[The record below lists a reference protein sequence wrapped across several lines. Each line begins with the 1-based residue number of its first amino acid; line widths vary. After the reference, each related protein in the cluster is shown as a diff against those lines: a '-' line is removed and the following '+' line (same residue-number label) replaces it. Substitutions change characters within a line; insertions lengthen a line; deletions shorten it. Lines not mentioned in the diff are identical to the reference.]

1 MRFFYDLHIHSCLSP
16 CGDTD
21 MTPNNIVNMAKLK
34 GLDIIALTD
43 HNSSKN
49 CPAFLKAAKEAGIVA
64 LPGMELCTAEE
75 CHVVCLFPNLDAA
88 LEFDKM
94 VEKSLPDIKNKP
106 DIFGKQII
114 MDGNDTITGTYP
126 TLLTTASSIG
136 LDETANLAGRFGG
149 VAVPAH
155 IDRPSYSVISVLG
168 DVPGEGFSAYE
179 ISGLNSIGTL
189 SERYHAIIGKTIL
202 SNSDA
207 HYLGDINE
215 PGPWLD
221 LDCLSTE
228 NVIAALQNECK
239 WGF

>member
-49 CPAFLKAAKEAGIVA
+49 CPALLKAAERAGVLA

-94 VEKSLPDIKNKP
+94 VEKSLPDIKNNP
-106 DIFGKQII
+106 DIFGEQII
-114 MDGNDTITGTYP
+114 MDGDDTITGTYP

-136 LDETANLAGRFGG
+136 LDEAANLAGRFGG

-155 IDRPSYSVISVLG
+155 IDRPSFSVISVLG

-179 ISGLNSIGTL
+179 ISGLNCVDTL
-189 SERYHAIIGKTIL
+189 SQRYPAISGKTIL
-202 SNSDA
+202 INSDA
-207 HYLGDINE
+207 HYLSDINE
-215 PGPWLD
+215 TGPWLE
-221 LDCLSTE
+221 LGFLSPE
-228 NVIAALQNECK
+228 NVIGALLNGCQ